1 MITITDVAKHAGLS
15 RATVSRVINNRPY
28 VSEEKKKLVRNAMDK
43 LGYYPNSSAQRLRN
57 QKTNII
63 GVLVPRLTNPF
74 FINIIEGIEKIAA
87 ESGLQ
92 LLICQT
98 KSDKQKE
105 LNYFTLLRTKQVDG
119 IILTSLENDWE
130 QFSPYVDYGPVI
142 LCNEYYENATVPMI
156 RLNQYEGSY
165 IGARHLIDRGHRKI
179 GYCGGG
185 STSGLSKDRKRGL
198 KKALEEAGLSLNPN
212 WIFHKRY
219 SIEDGRELMKEIT
232 AMEDRPTAIFTN
244 SDEVAAGIIKESK
257 ELGLKVPDDL
267 AVIGFD
273 NQPIAELIEPR
284 LTTIDQP
291 SEEIGEKAMETMVAV
306 LNQQKIDTNLKG
318 LNLKLI
324 VRDST

>member
-1 MITITDVAKHAGLS
+1 MITIADVANHAGLS

-28 VSEEKKKLVRNAMDK
+28 VSEEKKKLVRNAMDE

-63 GVLVPRLTNPF
+63 AVLVPRLTNPF
-74 FINIIEGIEKIAA
+74 FINIIEGIEKIAT

-130 QFSPYVDYGPVI
+130 QFSPYVDYGPII
-142 LCNEYYENATVPMI
+142 LCNEYYDNATVPMI

-185 STSGLSKDRKRGL
+185 TSGLSKDRKNGL

-212 WIFHKRY
+212 RIFHKRH

-306 LNQQKIDTNLKG
+306 LHQQKIDTNLKG
-318 LNLKLI
+318 LTLKLI
-324 VRDST
+324 VREST